1 MKLVGEAVRGTSFG
15 SQIPTIGIATWG
27 IVKNRNQLEQTDR
40 VNMKELIID
49 CFVAITLCEVLHS
62 VAILFGAHLTIF

>member
-40 VNMKELIID
+40 VNMKELLLIIY
-49 CFVAITLCEVLHS
+49 CFEAIALCEVLHS
-62 VAILFGAHLTIF
+62 ASPL

>member
-40 VNMKELIID
+40 VNMKEL
-49 CFVAITLCEVLHS
+49 
-62 VAILFGAHLTIF
+62 LFRESLF